1 MRLLHQLVALEVL
14 FLYFPS
20 PSPLCPPKT
29 YSGDGEVTS
38 SVDVGS
44 EEHAIWQSQSVSS
57 AFALSILE
65 LFQLALPVVTPCIF
79 FFKQQR

>member
-20 PSPLCPPKT
+20 PPPLCPPKT
-29 YSGDGEVTS
+29 YSGDSEVTS

-44 EEHAIWQSQSVSS
+44 
-57 AFALSILE
+57 
-65 LFQLALPVVTPCIF
+65 
-79 FFKQQR
+79 